1 MIQFFAVKSIRPSFR
16 MSNLIVSPKNF
27 NCANI
32 VITPLRS
39 LDSGAKQA
47 YVNYAYDVNTRKNL
61 SVQISTLPVPY
72 GMNTFDKAGPPKYS
86 VDLSL
91 RGYDENPKVKQV
103 YEMFTALDE
112 YMIDQGVAN
121 SKAWFKAPLTRDVV
135 KAFYT
140 PLVRWSKDAEGNVK
154 PYPPTL
160 KVQLKQRD
168 GKFDVTLFDE
178 NKNEL
183 KGVPLDELLVKGSQ
197 VTSVIQCTSLWF
209 AGSKFGLSWKAVQ
222 IRMDKMPDSIR
233 GYAFQDDDEDV
244 PQSKFTKVQ
253 HKVAAAPVTAASPNK
268 FASLGADEEEE
279 GEDDA
284 AFSAPPAQKQ
294 SVLTAMM
301 PQQQE
306 DEGEGEAED
315 VEPVAVPK
323 KVTTVTAKK
332 IVKKVVGK

>member
-1 MIQFFAVKSIRPSFR
+1 

-27 NCANI
+27 SCANI
-32 VITPLRS
+32 VITPLKS

-47 YVNYAYDVNTRKNL
+47 YVNYAYDANTRKNL
-61 SVQISTLPVPY
+61 SVQVSTLPVPY
-72 GMNTFDKAGPPKYS
+72 GMNMFDKAGPPKYS

-121 SKAWFKAPLTRDVV
+121 SKTWFKAQLTRDVV

-209 AGSKFGLSWKAVQ
+209 AGSKFGLSWKALQ
-222 IRMDKMPDSIR
+222 IRMDKMPDNIR
-233 GYAFQDDDEDV
+233 GYAFQDADDA
-244 PQSKFTKVQ
+244 PAPKPKVVVQ
-253 HKVAAAPVTAASPNK
+253 QKVAPVTTASPNK
-268 FASLGADEEEE
+268 FSSLGAEEEDE

-284 AFSAPPAQKQ
+284 AFSAPAPQQQQQ
-294 SVLTAMM
+294 SVLSAMM
-301 PQQQE
+301 PQE
-306 DEGEGEAED
+306 EEEGEAEE
-315 VEPVAVPK
+315 VEPVKVPVK
-323 KVTTVTAKK
+323 TTVTAKK
-332 IVKKVVGK
+332 IIKKVGGK

>member
-1 MIQFFAVKSIRPSFR
+1 

-27 NCANI
+27 TCTNVSI
-32 VITPLRS
+32 SPLKS

-47 YVNYAYDVNTRKNL
+47 FVNYAYDANTRKNL

-72 GMNTFDKAGPPKYS
+72 GMNMFDKAGPPKYS

-91 RGYDENPKVKQV
+91 RGYDDNPKVKQI

-121 SKAWFKAPLTRDVV
+121 SKTWFKAQLTRDVV

-209 AGSKFGLSWKAVQ
+209 AGSKFGLSWKALQ
-222 IRMDKMPDSIR
+222 IRMDKMPDNIR
-233 GYAFQDDDEDV
+233 GYAFQDDDDV
-244 PQSKFTKVQ
+244 PAPKTKVVVQ
-253 HKVAAAPVTAASPNK
+253 QKVAPVTTASPNK
-268 FASLGADEEEE
+268 FSSLGAEEEDE

-284 AFSAPPAQKQ
+284 AFSAPPAQQQQQ
-294 SVLTAMM
+294 SVLSAMM
-301 PQQQE
+301 PQE
-306 DEGEGEAED
+306 EEEGEAEE
-315 VEPVAVPK
+315 VEPVKVPVK
-323 KVTTVTAKK
+323 TTVTAKK
-332 IVKKVVGK
+332 IIKKVGGK

>member
-1 MIQFFAVKSIRPSFR
+1 

-27 NCANI
+27 SCANI
-32 VITPLRS
+32 VITPLKS

-47 YVNYAYDVNTRKNL
+47 YVNYAYDANTRKNL
-61 SVQISTLPVPY
+61 SVQVSTLPVPY
-72 GMNTFDKAGPPKYS
+72 GMNMFDKAGPPKYS

-91 RGYDENPKVKQV
+91 RGYDDNPKVKQI

-121 SKAWFKAPLTRDVV
+121 SKTWFKAQLTRDVV

-209 AGSKFGLSWKAVQ
+209 AGSKFGLSWKALQ
-222 IRMDKMPDSIR
+222 IRMDKMPDNIR
-233 GYAFQDDDEDV
+233 GYAFQDDDDA
-244 PQSKFTKVQ
+244 PAPKPKVVVQ
-253 HKVAAAPVTAASPNK
+253 QKVAPVTTASPNK
-268 FASLGADEEEE
+268 FSSLGAEEEDE

-284 AFSAPPAQKQ
+284 AFSAPAPQQQQQ
-294 SVLTAMM
+294 SVLSAMM
-301 PQQQE
+301 PQE
-306 DEGEGEAED
+306 EEEGEAEE
-315 VEPVAVPK
+315 VEPVKVPVK
-323 KVTTVTAKK
+323 TTVTAKK
-332 IVKKVVGK
+332 IIKKVGGK

>member
-1 MIQFFAVKSIRPSFR
+1 

-27 NCANI
+27 SCANI
-32 VITPLRS
+32 VITPLKS

-47 YVNYAYDVNTRKNL
+47 YVNYAYDANTRKNL
-61 SVQISTLPVPY
+61 SVQVSTLPVPY
-72 GMNTFDKAGPPKYS
+72 GMNMFDKAGPPKYS

-121 SKAWFKAPLTRDVV
+121 SKTWFKAQLTRDVV

-209 AGSKFGLSWKAVQ
+209 AGSKFGLSWKALQ
-222 IRMDKMPDSIR
+222 IRMDKMPDNIR
-233 GYAFQDDDEDV
+233 GYAFQDDDDA
-244 PQSKFTKVQ
+244 PAPKPKVVVQ
-253 HKVAAAPVTAASPNK
+253 QKVAPVTTASPNK
-268 FASLGADEEEE
+268 FSSLGAEEEDE

-284 AFSAPPAQKQ
+284 AFSAPAPQQQQQ
-294 SVLTAMM
+294 SVLSAMM
-301 PQQQE
+301 PQE
-306 DEGEGEAED
+306 EEEGEAEE
-315 VEPVAVPK
+315 VEPVKVPVK
-323 KVTTVTAKK
+323 TTVTAKK
-332 IVKKVVGK
+332 IIKKVGGK

>member
-1 MIQFFAVKSIRPSFR
+1 

-27 NCANI
+27 SCANI
-32 VITPLRS
+32 VITPLKS

-47 YVNYAYDVNTRKNL
+47 YVNYAYDANTRKNL
-61 SVQISTLPVPY
+61 SVQIATLPVPY
-72 GMNTFDKAGPPKYS
+72 GMNMFDKAGPPKYS

-91 RGYDENPKVKQV
+91 RGYDDNPKVKQI

-121 SKAWFKAPLTRDVV
+121 SKTWFKAQLTRDVV

-233 GYAFQDDDEDV
+233 GYAFQDDDDAPSV
-244 PQSKFTKVQ
+244 KPKFQQQQQK
-253 HKVAAAPVTAASPNK
+253 AAPVTAASPNK
-268 FASLGADEEEE
+268 FSSLDAEEEDE

-284 AFSAPPAQKQ
+284 AFSAPAPAQKQ
-294 SVLTAMM
+294 QQQSVLSAMM
-301 PQQQE
+301 PQE
-306 DEGEGEAED
+306 EEGEAED
-315 VEPVAVPK
+315 VEPVKVPVK
-323 KVTTVTAKK
+323 TTVTAKK
-332 IVKKVVGK
+332 IIKKVGGK

>member
-1 MIQFFAVKSIRPSFR
+1 

-27 NCANI
+27 SCANI
-32 VITPLRS
+32 VITPLKS

-47 YVNYAYDVNTRKNL
+47 YVNYAYDANTRKNL
-61 SVQISTLPVPY
+61 SVQVSTLPVPY
-72 GMNTFDKAGPPKYS
+72 GMNMFDKACPPKYS

-121 SKAWFKAPLTRDVV
+121 SKTWFKAQLTRDVV

-209 AGSKFGLSWKAVQ
+209 AGSKFGLSWKALQ
-222 IRMDKMPDSIR
+222 IRMDKMPDNIR
-233 GYAFQDDDEDV
+233 GYAFQDDDDV
-244 PQSKFTKVQ
+244 PAPKTKVVVQ
-253 HKVAAAPVTAASPNK
+253 QKVAPVTTASPNK
-268 FASLGADEEEE
+268 FSSLGAEEEDE

-284 AFSAPPAQKQ
+284 AFSAPPAQQQQQ
-294 SVLTAMM
+294 SVLSAMM
-301 PQQQE
+301 PQE
-306 DEGEGEAED
+306 EEEGEAEE
-315 VEPVAVPK
+315 VEPVKVPVK
-323 KVTTVTAKK
+323 TTVTAKK
-332 IVKKVVGK
+332 IIKKVGGK

>member
-1 MIQFFAVKSIRPSFR
+1 

-32 VITPLRS
+32 FITPLKP

-47 YVNYAYDVNTRKNL
+47 YVNYDYDVKTRKNL
-61 SVQISTLPVPY
+61 SVQVSTLPVPY
-72 GMNTFDKAGPPKYS
+72 GMNMFDKAGPPKYS

-91 RGYDENPKVKQV
+91 RGYDDNPKVKQI

-121 SKAWFKAPLTRDVV
+121 SKTWFKAQLTRDVV

-197 VTSVIQCTSLWF
+197 ITSVIQCTSLWF

-233 GYAFQDDDEDV
+233 GYAFQDDDDAPSV
-244 PQSKFTKVQ
+244 KPKVVVQ
-253 HKVAAAPVTAASPNK
+253 QKAAPVTAASPNK
-268 FASLGADEEEE
+268 FSSLGAEEEEE

-284 AFSAPPAQKQ
+284 AFSAPAPQKQ

-301 PQQQE
+301 PQE
-306 DEGEGEAED
+306 DEDEAEAEE
-315 VEPVAVPK
+315 VEPVKVPVK
-323 KVTTVTAKK
+323 TTVTAKK
-332 IVKKVVGK
+332 IIKKVGGK

>member
-1 MIQFFAVKSIRPSFR
+1 

-27 NCANI
+27 TCTNVSI
-32 VITPLRS
+32 SPLKS

-47 YVNYAYDVNTRKNL
+47 FVNYAYDANTRKNL

-72 GMNTFDKAGPPKYS
+72 GMNMFDKVGPPKYS

-91 RGYDENPKVKQV
+91 RGYDDNPKVKQI

-112 YMIDQGVAN
+112 YMIEQGVAN
-121 SKAWFKAPLTRDVV
+121 SKTWFKAQLTRDVV

-183 KGVPLDELLVKGSQ
+183 KGVPLEELLVKGSQ
-197 VTSVIQCTSLWF
+197 ITSVIQCTSLWF

-233 GYAFQDDDEDV
+233 GYAFQDDDDV
-244 PQSKFTKVQ
+244 PAVKPKVVQ
-253 HKVAAAPVTAASPNK
+253 QQQKPAPVTAASPNK
-268 FASLGADEEEE
+268 FSSLDAEEEE

-294 SVLTAMM
+294 QQSVLSAMM
-301 PQQQE
+301 PQEE
-306 DEGEGEAED
+306 DEAAED
-315 VEPVAVPK
+315 VEPVKVPVK
-323 KVTTVTAKK
+323 TTVTAKK
-332 IVKKVVGK
+332 IIKKVGGK

>member
-1 MIQFFAVKSIRPSFR
+1 

-32 VITPLRS
+32 VITPLKS

-47 YVNYAYDVNTRKNL
+47 YVNYAYDANTRKNL
-61 SVQISTLPVPY
+61 SVQVSTLPVPY
-72 GMNTFDKAGPPKYS
+72 GMNMFDKAGPPKYS

-121 SKAWFKAPLTRDVV
+121 SKTWFKAQLTRDVV

-209 AGSKFGLSWKAVQ
+209 AGSKFGLSWKALQ
-222 IRMDKMPDSIR
+222 IRMDKMPDNIR
-233 GYAFQDDDEDV
+233 GYAFQDDDDV
-244 PQSKFTKVQ
+244 PAPKTKVVVQ
-253 HKVAAAPVTAASPNK
+253 QKVAPVTTASPNK
-268 FASLGADEEEE
+268 FSSLGAEEEDE

-284 AFSAPPAQKQ
+284 AFSAPPAQQQQQ
-294 SVLTAMM
+294 SVLSAMM
-301 PQQQE
+301 PQE
-306 DEGEGEAED
+306 EEEGEAEE
-315 VEPVAVPK
+315 VEPVKVPVK
-323 KVTTVTAKK
+323 TTVTAKK
-332 IVKKVVGK
+332 IIKKVGGK

>member
-1 MIQFFAVKSIRPSFR
+1 

-27 NCANI
+27 SCANI
-32 VITPLRS
+32 VITPLKS

-47 YVNYAYDVNTRKNL
+47 YVNYAYDANTRKNL
-61 SVQISTLPVPY
+61 SVQVSTLPVPY
-72 GMNTFDKAGPPKYS
+72 GMNMFDKAGPPKYS

-91 RGYDENPKVKQV
+91 RGYDDNPKVKQV

-121 SKAWFKAPLTRDVV
+121 SKTWFKAQLTRDVV

-209 AGSKFGLSWKAVQ
+209 AGSKFGLSWKALQ
-222 IRMDKMPDSIR
+222 IRMDKMPDNIR
-233 GYAFQDDDEDV
+233 GYAFQDDDDA
-244 PQSKFTKVQ
+244 PAPKPKVVVQ
-253 HKVAAAPVTAASPNK
+253 QKVAPVTTASPNK
-268 FASLGADEEEE
+268 FSSLGAEEEDE

-284 AFSAPPAQKQ
+284 AFSAPAPQQQQQ
-294 SVLTAMM
+294 SVLSAMM
-301 PQQQE
+301 PQE
-306 DEGEGEAED
+306 EEEGEAEE
-315 VEPVAVPK
+315 VEPVKVPVK
-323 KVTTVTAKK
+323 TTVTAKK
-332 IVKKVVGK
+332 IIKKVGGK

>member
-1 MIQFFAVKSIRPSFR
+1 

-27 NCANI
+27 SCANI
-32 VITPLRS
+32 VITPLKS

-47 YVNYAYDVNTRKNL
+47 YVNYAYDANTRKNL
-61 SVQISTLPVPY
+61 SVQVSTLPVPY
-72 GMNTFDKAGPPKYS
+72 GMNMFDKAGPPKYS

-121 SKAWFKAPLTRDVV
+121 SKTWFKAQLTRDVV

-209 AGSKFGLSWKAVQ
+209 AGSKFGLSWKALQ
-222 IRMDKMPDSIR
+222 IRMDKMPDNIR
-233 GYAFQDDDEDV
+233 GYAFQDDDDV
-244 PQSKFTKVQ
+244 PAPKTKVVVQ
-253 HKVAAAPVTAASPNK
+253 QKVAPVTTASPNK
-268 FASLGADEEEE
+268 FSSLGAEEEDE

-284 AFSAPPAQKQ
+284 AFSAPPAQQQQQ
-294 SVLTAMM
+294 SVLSAMM
-301 PQQQE
+301 PQE
-306 DEGEGEAED
+306 EEEGEAEE
-315 VEPVAVPK
+315 VEPVKVPVK
-323 KVTTVTAKK
+323 TTVTAKK
-332 IVKKVVGK
+332 IIKKVGGK

>member
-1 MIQFFAVKSIRPSFR
+1 

-27 NCANI
+27 SCANI
-32 VITPLRS
+32 VITPLKS

-47 YVNYAYDVNTRKNL
+47 YVNYAYDANTRKNL
-61 SVQISTLPVPY
+61 SVQVSTLPVPY
-72 GMNTFDKAGPPKYS
+72 GMNMFDKAGPPKYS

-91 RGYDENPKVKQV
+91 RGYDDNPKVKQV

-121 SKAWFKAPLTRDVV
+121 SKTWFKAQLTRDVV

-209 AGSKFGLSWKAVQ
+209 AGSKFGLSWKALQ
-222 IRMDKMPDSIR
+222 IRMDKMPDNIR
-233 GYAFQDDDEDV
+233 GYAFQDDDDV
-244 PQSKFTKVQ
+244 PAPKTKVVVQ
-253 HKVAAAPVTAASPNK
+253 QKVAPVTTASPNK
-268 FASLGADEEEE
+268 FSSLGAEEEDE

-284 AFSAPPAQKQ
+284 AFSAPPAQQQQQ
-294 SVLTAMM
+294 SVLSAMM
-301 PQQQE
+301 PQE
-306 DEGEGEAED
+306 EEEGEAEE
-315 VEPVAVPK
+315 VEPVKVPVK
-323 KVTTVTAKK
+323 TTVTAKK
-332 IVKKVVGK
+332 IIKKVGGK

>member
-1 MIQFFAVKSIRPSFR
+1 

-27 NCANI
+27 TCTNVSI
-32 VITPLRS
+32 SPLKS

-47 YVNYAYDVNTRKNL
+47 FVNYAYDANTRKNL

-72 GMNTFDKAGPPKYS
+72 GMNMFDKAGPPKYS

-91 RGYDENPKVKQV
+91 RGYDDNPKVKQI

-112 YMIDQGVAN
+112 FMIEQGVLN
-121 SKAWFKAPLTRDVV
+121 SKTWFKAQLTRDVV

-233 GYAFQDDDEDV
+233 GYAFQDDEDA
-244 PQSKFTKVQ
+244 PAAKPKFQQQQQK
-253 HKVAAAPVTAASPNK
+253 AAPVTAASPNK
-268 FASLGADEEEE
+268 FSSLDAEEEDE

-294 SVLTAMM
+294 QQQQSVLSAMM
-301 PQQQE
+301 PQE
-306 DEGEGEAED
+306 EEGEAED
-315 VEPVAVPK
+315 VEPVKVPVK
-323 KVTTVTAKK
+323 TTVTAKK
-332 IVKKVVGK
+332 IIKKVGGK

>member
-1 MIQFFAVKSIRPSFR
+1 

-27 NCANI
+27 SCANI
-32 VITPLRS
+32 VITPLKS

-47 YVNYAYDVNTRKNL
+47 YVNYAYDANTRKNL
-61 SVQISTLPVPY
+61 SVQVSTLPVPY
-72 GMNTFDKAGPPKYS
+72 GMNMFDKAGPPKYS

-91 RGYDENPKVKQV
+91 RGYDDNPKVKQV

-121 SKAWFKAPLTRDVV
+121 SKTWFKAQLTRDVV

-209 AGSKFGLSWKAVQ
+209 AGSKFGLSWKALQ
-222 IRMDKMPDSIR
+222 IRMDKMPDNIR
-233 GYAFQDDDEDV
+233 GYAFQDDDDV
-244 PQSKFTKVQ
+244 PAPKTKVVVQ
-253 HKVAAAPVTAASPNK
+253 QKVAPVTTASPNK
-268 FASLGADEEEE
+268 FSSLGAEEEDE

-284 AFSAPPAQKQ
+284 AFSAPPAQQQQQQ
-294 SVLTAMM
+294 SVLSAMM
-301 PQQQE
+301 PQE
-306 DEGEGEAED
+306 EEEGEAEE
-315 VEPVAVPK
+315 VEPVKVPVK
-323 KVTTVTAKK
+323 TTVTAKK
-332 IVKKVVGK
+332 IIKKVGGK

>member
-1 MIQFFAVKSIRPSFR
+1 

-32 VITPLRS
+32 VITPLKS

-47 YVNYAYDVNTRKNL
+47 YVNYAYDANTRKNL
-61 SVQISTLPVPY
+61 SVQIATLPIPS
-72 GMNTFDKAGPPKYS
+72 GMNMFDKAGPPKYS

-121 SKAWFKAPLTRDVV
+121 SKTWFKAQLTRDVV

-209 AGSKFGLSWKAVQ
+209 AGSKFGLSWKALQ
-222 IRMDKMPDSIR
+222 IRMDKMPDNIR
-233 GYAFQDDDEDV
+233 GYAFQDDDDA
-244 PQSKFTKVQ
+244 PAAKPKVVVQ
-253 HKVAAAPVTAASPNK
+253 QKVAPVTAASPNK
-268 FASLGADEEEE
+268 FSSLDAEEEEE

-284 AFSAPPAQKQ
+284 AFSAPAPQKQQQQQ
-294 SVLTAMM
+294 SVLSAMM
-301 PQQQE
+301 PQE
-306 DEGEGEAED
+306 EEGEAEE
-315 VEPVAVPK
+315 VEPVKVPVK
-323 KVTTVTAKK
+323 TTVTAKK
-332 IVKKVVGK
+332 IIKKVGGK

>member
-1 MIQFFAVKSIRPSFR
+1 

-27 NCANI
+27 SCANI
-32 VITPLRS
+32 VITPLKS

-47 YVNYAYDVNTRKNL
+47 YVNYAYDANTRKNL
-61 SVQISTLPVPY
+61 SVQVSTLPVPY
-72 GMNTFDKAGPPKYS
+72 GMNMFDKAGPPKYS

-91 RGYDENPKVKQV
+91 RGYDDNPKVKQI

-121 SKAWFKAPLTRDVV
+121 SKTWFKAQLTRDVV

-209 AGSKFGLSWKAVQ
+209 AGSKFGLSWKALQ
-222 IRMDKMPDSIR
+222 IRMDKMPDNIR
-233 GYAFQDDDEDV
+233 GYAFQDDDDA
-244 PQSKFTKVQ
+244 PAPKPKVVVQ
-253 HKVAAAPVTAASPNK
+253 QKVAPVTTASPNK
-268 FASLGADEEEE
+268 FSSLGAEEEDE

-284 AFSAPPAQKQ
+284 AFSAPPAQQQQQ
-294 SVLTAMM
+294 SVLSAMM
-301 PQQQE
+301 PQE
-306 DEGEGEAED
+306 EEEGEAEE
-315 VEPVAVPK
+315 VEPVKVPVK
-323 KVTTVTAKK
+323 TTVTAKK
-332 IVKKVVGK
+332 IIKKVGGK

>member
-1 MIQFFAVKSIRPSFR
+1 
-16 MSNLIVSPKNF
+16 
-27 NCANI
+27 
-32 VITPLRS
+32 
-39 LDSGAKQA
+39 
-47 YVNYAYDVNTRKNL
+47 
-61 SVQISTLPVPY
+61 
-72 GMNTFDKAGPPKYS
+72 MNMFDKAGPPKYS

-121 SKAWFKAPLTRDVV
+121 SKTWFKAQLTRDVV

-209 AGSKFGLSWKAVQ
+209 AGSKFGLSWKALQ
-222 IRMDKMPDSIR
+222 IRMDKMPDNIR
-233 GYAFQDDDEDV
+233 GYAFQDDDDV
-244 PQSKFTKVQ
+244 PAPKTKVVVQ
-253 HKVAAAPVTAASPNK
+253 QKVAPVTAASPNK
-268 FASLGADEEEE
+268 FSSLGAEEEDE

-284 AFSAPPAQKQ
+284 AFSAPPAQQQQQ
-294 SVLTAMM
+294 SVLSAMM
-301 PQQQE
+301 PQEEE
-306 DEGEGEAED
+306 DEAEE
-315 VEPVAVPK
+315 VEPVKVPVK
-323 KVTTVTAKK
+323 TTVTAKK
-332 IVKKVVGK
+332 IIKKVGGK

>member
-1 MIQFFAVKSIRPSFR
+1 

-27 NCANI
+27 SCANI
-32 VITPLRS
+32 VITPLKS

-47 YVNYAYDVNTRKNL
+47 YVNYAYDANTRKNL
-61 SVQISTLPVPY
+61 SVQVSTLPVPY
-72 GMNTFDKAGPPKYS
+72 GMNMFDKAGPPKYS

-91 RGYDENPKVKQV
+91 RGYDDNPKVKQI

-121 SKAWFKAPLTRDVV
+121 SKTWFKAQLTRDVV

-209 AGSKFGLSWKAVQ
+209 AGSKFGLSWKALQ
-222 IRMDKMPDSIR
+222 IRMDKMPDNIR
-233 GYAFQDDDEDV
+233 GYAFQDDDDV
-244 PQSKFTKVQ
+244 PAPKTKVVVQ
-253 HKVAAAPVTAASPNK
+253 QKVAPVTTASPNK
-268 FASLGADEEEE
+268 FSSLGAEEEDE

-284 AFSAPPAQKQ
+284 AFSAPPAQQQQQ
-294 SVLTAMM
+294 SVLSAMM
-301 PQQQE
+301 PQE
-306 DEGEGEAED
+306 EEEGEAEE
-315 VEPVAVPK
+315 VEPVKVPVK
-323 KVTTVTAKK
+323 TTVTAKK
-332 IVKKVVGK
+332 IIKKVGGK

>member
-1 MIQFFAVKSIRPSFR
+1 

-27 NCANI
+27 SCANI
-32 VITPLRS
+32 VITPLKS

-47 YVNYAYDVNTRKNL
+47 YVNYAYDANTRKNL
-61 SVQISTLPVPY
+61 SVQVSTLPVPY
-72 GMNTFDKAGPPKYS
+72 GMNMFDKAGPPKYS

-91 RGYDENPKVKQV
+91 RGYDDNPKVKQV

-121 SKAWFKAPLTRDVV
+121 SKTWFKAQLTRDVV

-209 AGSKFGLSWKAVQ
+209 AGSKFGLSWKALQ
-222 IRMDKMPDSIR
+222 IRMDKMPDNIR
-233 GYAFQDDDEDV
+233 GYAFQDDDDV
-244 PQSKFTKVQ
+244 PAPKTKVVVQ
-253 HKVAAAPVTAASPNK
+253 QKVAPVTTASPNK
-268 FASLGADEEEE
+268 FSSLGAEEEDE

-284 AFSAPPAQKQ
+284 AFSAPAPQQQQQ
-294 SVLTAMM
+294 SVLSAMM
-301 PQQQE
+301 PQE
-306 DEGEGEAED
+306 EEEGEAEE
-315 VEPVAVPK
+315 VEPVKVPVK
-323 KVTTVTAKK
+323 TTVTAKK
-332 IVKKVVGK
+332 IIKKVGGK

>member
-1 MIQFFAVKSIRPSFR
+1 

-32 VITPLRS
+32 VITPLKS

-47 YVNYAYDVNTRKNL
+47 YVNYAYDANTRKNL
-61 SVQISTLPVPY
+61 SVQVSTLPVPY
-72 GMNTFDKAGPPKYS
+72 GMNMFDKAGPPKYS

-91 RGYDENPKVKQV
+91 RGYDDNPKVKQI

-112 YMIDQGVAN
+112 YMVDQGVAN
-121 SKAWFKAPLTRDVV
+121 SKTWFKAQLTRDVV

-233 GYAFQDDDEDV
+233 GYAFQDDDDAPSV
-244 PQSKFTKVQ
+244 KPKFQQQQQK
-253 HKVAAAPVTAASPNK
+253 AAPVTAASPNK
-268 FASLGADEEEE
+268 FSSLDAEEEDE

-284 AFSAPPAQKQ
+284 AFSAPAPAQKQ
-294 SVLTAMM
+294 QQQQQQSVLSAMM
-301 PQQQE
+301 PQE
-306 DEGEGEAED
+306 EEGEAED
-315 VEPVAVPK
+315 VEPVKVPVK
-323 KVTTVTAKK
+323 TTVTAKK
-332 IVKKVVGK
+332 IIKKVGGK

>member
-1 MIQFFAVKSIRPSFR
+1 

-27 NCANI
+27 SCANI
-32 VITPLRS
+32 VITPLKS

-47 YVNYAYDVNTRKNL
+47 YVNYAYDANTRKNL
-61 SVQISTLPVPY
+61 SVQVSTLPVPY
-72 GMNTFDKAGPPKYS
+72 GMNMFDKAGPPKYS

-91 RGYDENPKVKQV
+91 RGYDDNPKVKQV

-121 SKAWFKAPLTRDVV
+121 SKTWFKAQLTRDVV

-209 AGSKFGLSWKAVQ
+209 AGSKFGLSWKALQ
-222 IRMDKMPDSIR
+222 IRMDKMPDNIR
-233 GYAFQDDDEDV
+233 GYAFQDDDDA
-244 PQSKFTKVQ
+244 PAPKPKVVVQ
-253 HKVAAAPVTAASPNK
+253 QKVAPVTTASPNK
-268 FASLGADEEEE
+268 FSSLGAEEEDE

-284 AFSAPPAQKQ
+284 AFSAPPAQQQQQQ
-294 SVLTAMM
+294 SVLSAMM
-301 PQQQE
+301 PQE
-306 DEGEGEAED
+306 EEEGEAEE
-315 VEPVAVPK
+315 VEPVKVPVK
-323 KVTTVTAKK
+323 TTVTAKK
-332 IVKKVVGK
+332 IIKKVGGK

>member
-1 MIQFFAVKSIRPSFR
+1 

-27 NCANI
+27 TCANI
-32 VITPLRS
+32 VITPLKS

-47 YVNYAYDVNTRKNL
+47 YVNYAYDANTRKNL

-72 GMNTFDKAGPPKYS
+72 GMNMFDKAGPPKYS

-91 RGYDENPKVKQV
+91 RGYDENPKVKQI

-121 SKAWFKAPLTRDVV
+121 SKTWFKAQLTRDVV

-168 GKFDVTLFDE
+168 GKFDVTVFDE

-233 GYAFQDDDEDV
+233 GYAFQDDDDV
-244 PQSKFTKVQ
+244 PAVKSKVVQ
-253 HKVAAAPVTAASPNK
+253 QQQKAAPVTAASPNK
-268 FASLGADEEEE
+268 FSSLDAEEEDE

-294 SVLTAMM
+294 QQQQSVLSAMM
-301 PQQQE
+301 PSQE
-306 DEGEGEAED
+306 EEGEAED
-315 VEPVAVPK
+315 VEPIAVPK

-332 IVKKVVGK
+332 IIKKVGGK

>member
-1 MIQFFAVKSIRPSFR
+1 

-27 NCANI
+27 SCANI
-32 VITPLRS
+32 VITPLKS

-47 YVNYAYDVNTRKNL
+47 YVNYAYDANTRKNL
-61 SVQISTLPVPY
+61 SVQVSTLPVPY
-72 GMNTFDKAGPPKYS
+72 GMNMFDKAGPPKYS

-91 RGYDENPKVKQV
+91 RGYDDNPKVKQI

-121 SKAWFKAPLTRDVV
+121 SKTWFKAQLTRDVV

-209 AGSKFGLSWKAVQ
+209 AGSKFGLSWKALQ
-222 IRMDKMPDSIR
+222 IRMDKMPDNIR
-233 GYAFQDDDEDV
+233 GYAFQDDDDV
-244 PQSKFTKVQ
+244 PAPKTKVVVQ
-253 HKVAAAPVTAASPNK
+253 QKVAPVTTASPNK
-268 FASLGADEEEE
+268 FSSLGAEEEDE

-284 AFSAPPAQKQ
+284 AFSAPPAQQQQQQ
-294 SVLTAMM
+294 SVLSAMM
-301 PQQQE
+301 PQE
-306 DEGEGEAED
+306 EEEGEAEE
-315 VEPVAVPK
+315 VEPVKVPVK
-323 KVTTVTAKK
+323 TTVTAKK
-332 IVKKVVGK
+332 IIKKVGGK